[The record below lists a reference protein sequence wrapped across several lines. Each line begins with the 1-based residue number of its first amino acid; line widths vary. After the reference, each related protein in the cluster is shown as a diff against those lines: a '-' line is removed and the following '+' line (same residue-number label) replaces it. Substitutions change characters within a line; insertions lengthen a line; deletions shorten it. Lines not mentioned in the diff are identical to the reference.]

1 MTQKKLRIIQ
11 IILFVIYLG
20 MLVFFTYECFQTGDN
35 ASKQASTV
43 ATAVANVQEAVTKK
57 PVVVDNEYKK
67 AISKLFGH
75 YGYFCILGL
84 VSILFYMT
92 FTKLKPYIRF
102 IIHAGI
108 GIIFAFGTEFI
119 AEAKTEGRNASI
131 IDVGIDTLGLLTL
144 SGIFIIIYYILMIK
158 KKKKEA
164 NLEVK

>member
-1 MTQKKLRIIQ
+1 MTQKRKRIIQ
-11 IILFVIYLG
+11 IVLFIIYIG

-35 ASKQASTV
+35 ASKQAGNV
-43 ATAVANVQEAVTKK
+43 ANAVANVQEAVTKK

-67 AISKLFGH
+67 IISKLFGH

-92 FTKLKPYIRF
+92 FTKIKAYIRF

-108 GIIFAFGTEFI
+108 GIIFAFGTEYI
-119 AEAKTEGRNASI
+119 AEALTDGRTASI

-144 SGIFIIIYYILMIK
+144 SGIFIIIYYIVMIK
-158 KKKKEA
+158 KMKKDQ

>member
-1 MTQKKLRIIQ
+1 MLIF
-11 IILFVIYLG
+11 FV
-20 MLVFFTYECFQTGDN
+20 YECLKTG
-35 ASKQASTV
+35 AETSKQVGNVAKTV
-43 ATAVANVQEAVTKK
+43 ANIQEAVTNK

-67 AISKLFGH
+67 TISKLFGH
-75 YGYFCILGL
+75 YGYFCLLGI

-108 GIIFAFGTEFI
+108 GIIYAFSTEFI

-144 SGIFIIIYYILMIK
+144 STIFIIVYYIVIINRK
-158 KKKKEA
+158 KKSDKGCDI
-164 NLEVK
+164 NGR